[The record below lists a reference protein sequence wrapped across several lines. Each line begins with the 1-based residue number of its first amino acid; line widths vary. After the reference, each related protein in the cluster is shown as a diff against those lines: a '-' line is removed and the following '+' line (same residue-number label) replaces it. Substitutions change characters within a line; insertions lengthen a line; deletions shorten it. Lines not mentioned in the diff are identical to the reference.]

1 MVDRIEGRSPG
12 QDGVMGITPRY
23 EELNWSGLD
32 FSAQQFDKVTSI
44 DKAAW
49 LKEMELHA
57 ELFQQLKH
65 HLPRELADTKAA
77 IEKKL
82 AA

>member
-1 MVDRIEGRSPG
+1 
-12 QDGVMGITPRY
+12 MGITPRY

-57 ELFQQLKH
+57 ELFLQLKH